1 MAVEM
6 IFGDVGDD
14 RDVRADAR
22 ERFQLKAR
30 NLHDRDVVVP
40 QSVHARREGQTDVST
55 GNAADAR
62 RPQDLVDHGHGGR
75 LSVGARD
82 RDESRAQEQAPQ
94 FRFPD
99 DALARLAEG
108 DGQLVVDGDARA

>member
-1 MAVEM
+1 MAVEV
-6 IFGDVGDD
+6 ILGDVGDD

-40 QSVHARREGQTDVST
+40 QSVHARRERQPDVAA
-55 GNAADAR
+55 GNAIQPSC
-62 RPQDLVDHGHGGR
+62 PQYLVDHGHGGR

-82 RDESRAQEQAPQ
+82 RDESRAQEQATQ

-99 DALARLAEG
+99 DALARLTEG